1 MKIKGLCS
9 TLLLLA
15 LASIGCGSGGSSE
28 ATMPIAQY
36 GKKADLICSAAAN
49 EQGPLAVA
57 FLRRHPNADQGA
69 MVEVAVIPPLEKEIS
84 EIKNL
89 DLPRGQEAQAEAFIK
104 AVETAIEEVDKNPKS
119 ALPEKGNPFDDANE
133 LGRKLKLGDCSR
145 NP

>member
-1 MKIKGLCS
+1 MSIRSLSS
-9 TLLLLA
+9 TLLVLLSV
-15 LASIGCGSGGSSE
+15 LIGCGSGDSSE
-28 ATMPIAQY
+28 AVMSIGQY

-89 DLPRGQEAQAEAFIK
+89 GLPRGHEAQAEVFIK
-104 AVETAIEEVDKNPKS
+104 TVEIALEEVDKDPKA
-119 ALPEKGNPFDDANE
+119 ALPEKGNPFEKANE
-133 LGRKLKLGDCSR
+133 LGQKLKLGDCSR